1 MANIFIRTTIAPYRV
16 DTYNALSE
24 RGFKLYFYK
33 DKDPDIKDMVPILK
47 RCKFKPHYLKGI
59 SFGRTSRTLCFGLW
73 LLVHRES
80 PQIVIV
86 PEFQF
91 SFWQILLYKW
101 ITLSKFK
108 IVSMCDDS
116 YDMIAN
122 DNSFSLIHKWLR
134 GIAPRLMDDIIVLDS
149 RVKDWYQKN
158 FGKGIWLPILRKDEI
173 EKESYKRVLPIS
185 RALEEEYNLSHKR
198 VVLFV
203 GRLVKLKNISRII
216 SAYNKTH
223 EDCVLVIIGDGE
235 EMEQLKKEADK
246 IDKAVFFTGRVEG
259 DLLRAWYNV
268 GDVFVLLST
277 QEAYGA
283 VTNEALLAGNRVV
296 ISEKAGSCCLVTA
309 NNGEIVDPYD
319 VESVTKA
326 LDNQLK
332 LVGPKDG
339 IYERPSLMDVTY
351 EERISNLDCKLS
363 LMENVVMS

>member
-1 MANIFIRTTIAPYRV
+1 M
-16 DTYNALSE
+16 
-24 RGFKLYFYK
+24 YFYK
-33 DKDPDIKDMVPILK
+33 DNDPDIKNMALVLK
-47 RCKFKPHYLKGI
+47 ECKFKPYYLKGI
-59 SFGRTSRTLCFGLW
+59 TFGRTSRTLCYGLW
-73 LLVHRES
+73 RLIHRES
-80 PQIVIV
+80 PRVVIV

-122 DNSFSLIHKWLR
+122 DNSFSMIHKWLR
-134 GIAPRLMDDIIVLDS
+134 YIAPRFMDDIIVLDS
-149 RVKDWYQKN
+149 RVKEWYQKH
-158 FGKGIWLPILRKDEI
+158 FRKGIWLPILRKDEI

-185 RALEEEYNLSHKR
+185 RALAEEYNLSHKR

-235 EMEQLKKEADK
+235 EMEQLKKEADE

-259 DLLRAWYNV
+259 DMLKAWYNV
-268 GDVFVLLST
+268 GDVFILLSV

-296 ISEKAGSCCLVTA
+296 ISKAAGSSCLVTK
-309 NNGEIVDPYD
+309 NNGEVVDPYD
-319 VESVTKA
+319 VEAVTKA

-332 LVGPKDG
+332 LVGKKNG
-339 IYERPSLMDVTY
+339 INERPSYMDVSFN
-351 EERISNLDCKLS
+351 ERMTNLENKLS
-363 LMENVVMS
+363 LKKVM